1 MMSKQ
6 FITIK
11 QQDAIRLI
19 AAGEPGSLSSLDR
32 RWLIVGIPGAGKTE
46 FLNRLYFSGVKHVI
60 DADKF
65 GKLIRRDGSIAF
77 IYDSDAIARE
87 LSKRKGFA
95 FAAPGYCVEELP
107 TRLFNNVLFLDND
120 PKACYLNRVR
130 RKHVNHEPGFPLQ
143 LENVIKERES
153 LIQLLRSKFAAFE
166 IYTVSQ
172 QVTGETGRSET
183 NFT

>member
-1 MMSKQ
+1 MHAP

-11 QQDAIRLI
+11 QQDAVRLI
-19 AAGEPGSLSSLDR
+19 VAGEPGSLSSLDR

-46 FLNRLYFSGVKHVI
+46 FLNRLHSSGVKNVI

-65 GKLIRRDGSIAF
+65 GKLVRRDGNIF
-77 IYDSDAIARE
+77 FTYNKDTITRE
-87 LSKRKGFA
+87 LSKLRGFA

-130 RKHVNHEPGFPLQ
+130 RKSVNHEPGFPLE
-143 LENVIKERES
+143 LDNVFKEREA
-153 LIQLLRSKFAAFE
+153 LIQLLRNKFAAFK

-172 QVTGETGRSET
+172 QVTGKTGRSEP